1 MPHLTWASADYPTQS
16 DAVAAS
22 VADRMGIS
30 KSELLAGDD
39 GNAAVKLALAET
51 TVIAETKKYFED
63 AGIVLESLSPRVPRS
78 QTVILVK
85 NIPYGTTVH
94 TLTDLFSPHGD
105 LKRILLPPS
114 GTLGVVEF
122 THAHEAGK
130 AFKAVAYRRLG
141 NAVLY
146 LEKGPEGM
154 FKDPNVPSL
163 KEKAAEEKRLLAE
176 KVAEAAAAATAS
188 SSRDQPD
195 PTDEAGSTL
204 FLKNLSFA
212 TTSDRLTSVLS
223 SLAGF
228 SFARVQTKPDP
239 KREGARLSMGYG
251 FVGFKTKDAAQRALG
266 GLQGFEIDGYKI
278 EAKFAQRG
286 AEEVDKEH
294 NKGEPIKGKNK
305 GTKVLV
311 KNLPFEATKKDVR
324 ELFRWV
330 GADRRFHP
338 IIPVPDF
345 PYLTIPTSHLIAS
358 TPHLPLCPVLYVC
371 PYSARANTNPPPQR
385 LWPAQVPPT
394 AQEGHTLIHRF
405 PGNPRL
411 RLPGVHHPHRSPA
424 GDGRAQAHA
433 SPRQASRHG
442 VGKGGGGG
450 RRRCPPGEGGQGSEI
465 GGCIGGH
472 VGEKEVGSHGGSERG
487 TGRVGGVIRVRVRV
501 RVLTVRGYCAN
512 TPCQRLHFQLFHVS
526 MQLAAS
532 IAAAKHDLHSD
543 PVWRSPGAFL
553 APAMGKTKA
562 AAEAQCES
570 RARLSPC
577 PIK

>member
-1 MPHLTWASADYPTQS
+1 
-16 DAVAAS
+16 
-22 VADRMGIS
+22 MGIS

-122 THAHEAGK
+122 THSHEAGK

-176 KVAEAAAAATAS
+176 KVAEAAATAA

-212 TTSDRLTSVLS
+212 TTSDRLASVLS

-286 AEEVDKEH
+286 AEEVDKEQ

-330 GADRRFHP
+330 SASRASGCESARAALPP
-338 IIPVPDF
+338 IISFPDF
-345 PYLTIPTSHLIAS
+345 PISHRFNFTSHRFNS
-358 TPHLPLCPVLYVC
+358 TVPTLALSPPYAHIPLV
-371 PYSARANTNPPPQR
+371 SFTNPPAAPMASSNPSDCPR
-385 LWPAQVPPT
+385 RPPSHPPAPREPAASPSWNSPPT
-394 AQEGHTLIHRF
+394 PKPSARWT
-405 PGNPRL
+405 
-411 RLPGVHHPHRSPA
+411 RSSTPISSA
-424 GDGRAQAHA
+424 GI
-433 SPRQASRHG
+433 SSWS
-442 VGKGGGGG
+442 G
-450 RRRCPPGEGGQGSEI
+450 RRRGRGSTSMPCGRRWAGI
-465 GGCIGGH
+465 GGWRVLWEGCWGR
-472 VGEKEVGSHGGSERG
+472 GSWISR
-487 TGRVGGVIRVRVRV
+487 RVRTRSW
-501 RVLTVRGYCAN
+501 TG
-512 TPCQRLHFQLFHVS
+512 
-526 MQLAAS
+526 
-532 IAAAKHDLHSD
+532 
-543 PVWRSPGAFL
+543 WRSDTSTYSLWLLYPYTISAFAHPYFSWRHQSLCTISTPIWSGNPGAF
-553 APAMGKTKA
+553 
-562 AAEAQCES
+562 
-570 RARLSPC
+570 
-577 PIK
+577 